1 MRVLKLTFLLLLI
14 ISCKQKKE
22 GIKPELK
29 TEKQKLETITQ
40 ETEMKIEMDSI
51 YELYKKGKVEK
62 FDWDLVFNKSDK
74 YRMVSE
80 SYSDKKIIPNDF
92 LEFSQKFISDSEFQK
107 ANIDF
112 ENLIAVVGACE
123 ETYVLKENNWVVNDW
138 NFIQEIGIDNE
149 WENTF
154 RFSDNVFFSEY
165 KLKEVGTLTMLGFEK
180 VNGKW
185 KLTLLYQ
192 NDC

>member
-22 GIKPELK
+22 EIKPELK
-29 TEKQKLETITQ
+29 TEKQKSEIL
-40 ETEMKIEMDSI
+40 TEEEQMKIVMDSV

-62 FDWDLVFNKSDK
+62 FDWDIVFNKADN
-74 YRMVSE
+74 YRKVSE
-80 SYSDKKIIPNDF
+80 SYSDEKIIPNDF
-92 LEFSQKFISDSEFQK
+92 IEFAKKFISDSEFQK
-107 ANIDF
+107 AHINF

-123 ETYVLKENNWVVNDW
+123 ETYVLKENNWVVDDW

-154 RFSDNVFFSEY
+154 HYSDNVFFSEY
-165 KLKEVGTLTMLGFEK
+165 VLKEVGTLTMLGFEK
-180 VNGKW
+180 IDGVWN
-185 KLTLLYQ
+185 LTLYFQ